1 LIAPSI
7 ITSPVLNA
15 IRHQRTKHR
24 SSDANSVSGRGY
36 LNFEVVFDP
45 SFPMIEV
52 LLGKWLTAGQ
62 EASAL
67 PEPTNCGML

>member
-1 LIAPSI
+1 M
-7 ITSPVLNA
+7 
-15 IRHQRTKHR
+15 KHS
-24 SSDANSVSGRGY
+24 SSDADSVSGRGS

-52 LLGKWLTAGQ
+52 LLGKWITAGQ

-67 PEPTNCGML
+67 PEPMNCGML